1 MSFSF
6 LLIRFPSDL
15 VLLGAFGVRFGCVCA
30 FPETH
35 QKRQIAD
42 LIWLDFG
49 SEFGFFFL
57 FPSISEDLVRIWR
70 VSGAFLVRCALG
82 VFSVRLDVSGALR
95 VRCAL
100 SVRLCVSRNAPNRF
114 SERKQN
120 DYTTSS
126 EMMKPET
133 HRKKKEHWARSRKK
147 LSF

>member
-1 MSFSF
+1 M
-6 LLIRFPSDL
+6 RL
-15 VLLGAFGVRFGCVCA
+15 VCVSGAFARFLKR
-30 FPETH
+30 TK
-35 QKRQIAD
+35 KRQIVG
-42 LIWLDFG
+42 LIWFDFG
-49 SEFGFFFL
+49 SEFGFFLL
-57 FPSISEDLVRIWR
+57 FPSIPEDLVRIWR